1 VAVVT
6 EKLGGIICVNKPQ
19 GFTSFDV
26 IAKMRGIL
34 KMRRLGHA
42 GTLDPM
48 ATGVLPV
55 FVGTATKACDIL
67 PDHDKIYRAGFS
79 LGITTDT
86 QDITGTVTARAD
98 FTQVG
103 LQQLENAVKGFVG
116 EIMQIPPMYSA
127 VSVGG
132 KRLYKLAREGK
143 TVEREPRKITIYS
156 LSVTEYDEE
165 SGKGF
170 METSCS
176 KGTYIRTLINDIGD
190 SLGCGGIMTSL
201 VRTAACGF
209 TLGDC
214 ITLEELQCLAD
225 KERGFSSVII
235 PTEKL
240 FTYLPEIRLSPA
252 QEKMYRNGVK
262 LQADRVRLSDKA
274 AERYAVYGNSGF
286 MGTAVVKDGLVRVEK
301 NF

>member
-1 VAVVT
+1 
-6 EKLGGIICVNKPQ
+6 
-19 GFTSFDV
+19 
-26 IAKMRGIL
+26 
-34 KMRRLGHA
+34 MRRLGHA

-103 LQQLENAVKGFVG
+103 LQQLKNAVRGFVG
-116 EIMQIPPMYSA
+116 EIMQIPPKYSA

-132 KRLYKLAREGK
+132 KRLYELAREGK

-156 LSVTEYDEE
+156 LSVTEYDKE

-170 METSCS
+170 MEISCS

-201 VRTAACGF
+201 VRIAACGF
-209 TLGDC
+209 TLDDC

-225 KERGFSSVII
+225 KERGFSLVII

-252 QEKMYRNGVK
+252 QERMYRNGVK